1 MAKNTA
7 VAKKQ
12 DLFPQE
18 LPESQVGSN
27 RGNENVSQEDVARP
41 TIKLLQGL
49 SPEVKAKNP
58 AYIEGAVEGMLLNSV
73 SGELYDEVYVVNIS
87 FTKSFSVWQ
96 DRKLGGQYEG
106 MYSTEAEANAKFEE
120 IGATKETHGIFETH
134 THICAMIDPET
145 KKVQP
150 IQFMMNRSALG
161 PSRAWNTNIATAGGD
176 RFSSIWKVS
185 GTSMSNSKGDWVTY
199 QTQFAGYAPEDLH
212 GQLAKMY
219 DASH

>member
-1 MAKNTA
+1 MANGTA
-7 VAKKQ
+7 VTKKT

-27 RGNENVSQEDVARP
+27 RGNDNVSSADVARP

-49 SPEVKAKNP
+49 SPEVKKSNP
-58 AYIEGAVEGMLLNSV
+58 AYIEGASEGMLLNSV
-73 SGELYDEVYVVNIS
+73 SGELYDEVYVVNIA
-87 FTKSFSVWQ
+87 FNKTYSVWQ
-96 DRKLGGQYEG
+96 KRELGGQYEG
-106 MYSTEAEANAKFEE
+106 MYDTESDAKAKFDE
-120 IGATKETHGIFETH
+120 IGATDATHGIFETH

-150 IQFMMNRSALG
+150 VQFMLNRSALG

-185 GTSMSNSKGDWVTY
+185 GTSTSNGKGDWTTY
-199 QTQFAGYAPEDLH
+199 LTQFAGYAPDDLH
-212 GQLAKMY
+212 AELGKLY